1 MSDKTKSININI
13 LMILFNDIIDIQTF
27 DLNNIK
33 IDEKWYKNI
42 LIHYIQYVIIKEYVK
57 IFSVN
62 PSTLFSDK
70 WIDALK
76 KLMEINI

>member
-33 IDEKWYKNI
+33 IDEK
-42 LIHYIQYVIIKEYVK
+42 
-57 IFSVN
+57 
-62 PSTLFSDK
+62 
-70 WIDALK
+70 
-76 KLMEINI
+76 